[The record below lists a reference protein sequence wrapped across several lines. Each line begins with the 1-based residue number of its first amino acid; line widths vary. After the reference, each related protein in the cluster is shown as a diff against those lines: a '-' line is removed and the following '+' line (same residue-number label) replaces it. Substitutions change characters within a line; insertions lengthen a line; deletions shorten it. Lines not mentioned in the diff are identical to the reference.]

1 MAVLWVK
8 ASAVIDNNYQIDKE
22 MHKKSSLIDYS
33 ICHSNKMITYMI
45 REHSSIIL
53 LTDKGGGSKSDSLM
67 IWGCMMSDNTAHIQD
82 LCKSTKY

>member
-45 REHSSIIL
+45 REHSNIISL
-53 LTDKGGGSKSDSLM
+53 IHRGGVVGSESD
-67 IWGCMMSDNTAHIQD
+67 D
-82 LCKSTKY
+82 